1 MSKPRMRLPLDG
13 ELTIF
18 RAAELAA
25 LLQAAI
31 AGLGA
36 DGDADAEL
44 ELDLAAVTALDSAG
58 VQLLLAAK
66 KSAQA
71 KGGALRVTGHSAT
84 VLEVFDRLN
93 LARHFG
99 DVQPAPAALAQ

>member
-1 MSKPRMRLPLDG
+1 MSKPRTRLPLDG

-18 RAAELAA
+18 RAAEVAA

-36 DGDADAEL
+36 DGDAEL

-71 KGGALRVTGHSAT
+71 KGGALRVTGHSAA

-93 LARHFG
+93 LAGHFG